1 MSFVITTPLYYVN
14 DKPHL
19 GSIYTTLICDSIA
32 RYKRLLEEDVIFIT
46 GVDEHGLKI
55 QRTAIDKEVSP
66 QSHCD
71 EISNIFL
78 QNWNDWDI
86 THNKFVRTSSQK
98 HELIVKEFYKRVKK
112 SNDIYMGVQKGWY
125 CVGCEEFKDNP
136 DNSPTHKCPIH
147 QKNLEWKN
155 EENLFFRL
163 SKYQSQ
169 IEDLI
174 NEPTF
179 IQPNE
184 RRNEIINFV
193 SKGLKDFSISRTNV
207 SWGISVPDIDN
218 HTFYV
223 WFDALLGYVSA
234 ISLDM
239 NDSSLDKSIK
249 NGWPA
254 DIHLIGKDILRF
266 HAVYWPAMLISAGMK
281 VPKKVFG
288 HGFLTREGQKM
299 GKSLGNVLDPDI
311 LLSKYG
317 KDAVRWYL
325 LKDITLGSDGD
336 FQNRRFV
343 DIINNDLANTIGNL
357 LNRTSS
363 MSRKWFNNRVPSNDK
378 FSNDKFSNDNKLE
391 LYAKKAVENYIIH
404 FNSYELDLAAN
415 VILSLA
421 INTNLYLNDKQPW
434 ALIKDEQNIPLVRNI
449 IYNVLESTR
458 IVGLLL
464 LPLLPDLSS
473 KIDLQLGSLYKKHES
488 WRKQLDW
495 GKLIHNSILPP
506 PNPII
511 QKLEYE

>member
-32 RYKRLLEEDVIFIT
+32 RYKRLSGEEVIFIT

-55 QRTAIDKEVSP
+55 QRTANNKGVDP
-66 QSHCD
+66 QTHCD
-71 EISNIFL
+71 EISNIFIK
-78 QNWNDWDI
+78 NWNDWDI
-86 THNKFVRTSSQK
+86 SYNKFVRTSSKK
-98 HELIVKEFYKRVKK
+98 HESIVREFYSRVKK
-112 SNDIYMGVQKGWY
+112 SNDIYMGIQKGWY

-136 DNSPTHKCPIH
+136 DNSPTQKCPIH
-147 QKNLEWKN
+147 QKKLEWKN
-155 EENLFFRL
+155 EENLFFKL

-174 NEPTF
+174 NEPSF
-179 IQPNE
+179 IKPKE

-207 SWGISVPDIDN
+207 SWGIDVPDTQN

-234 ISLDM
+234 ITLHN
-239 NDSSLDKSIK
+239 NDSSLEESIN

-266 HAVYWPAMLISAGMK
+266 HAVYWPAMLLSAGMK
-281 VPKKVFG
+281 LPKTIFG

-299 GKSLGNVLDPDI
+299 GKSLGNVLDPN
-311 LLSKYG
+311 LLLTKYG
-317 KDAVRWYL
+317 KEAVRWYL
-325 LKDITLGSDGD
+325 LKDISLGSDGD
-336 FQNRRFV
+336 FQNKRFV

-363 MSRKWFNNRVPSNDK
+363 MSRKWFDNKVPNIDNSND
-378 FSNDKFSNDNKLE
+378 DKTLV
-391 LYAKKAVENYIIH
+391 LYSKEAVEQYIKH
-404 FNSYELDLAAN
+404 FNSYELNIAAN
-415 VILSLA
+415 VILKLA

-434 ALIKDEQNIPLVRNI
+434 ILIKDQENIPLVSNI

-458 IVGLLL
+458 IIGLLL
-464 LPLLPDLSS
+464 LPLMPDLST
-473 KIDLQLGSLYKKHES
+473 KINIQLGSLYSEDIS
-488 WRKQLDW
+488 WIEQLEW
-495 GKLIHNSILPP
+495 GKLKHNSTLPAP
-506 PNPII
+506 TPII
-511 QKLEYE
+511 EKLEYD

>member
-19 GSIYTTLICDSIA
+19 GSIYTTIICDSIA
-32 RYKRLLEEDVIFIT
+32 RYKRLSGEEVIFIT

-55 QRTAIDKEVSP
+55 QRTASNKQVTP

-71 EISNIFL
+71 EISSIFIK
-78 QNWNDWDI
+78 NWKDWDI
-86 THNKFVRTSSQK
+86 SYNKFIRTSSK
-98 HELIVKEFYKRVKK
+98 VHESIVEEFYNRVRN
-112 SNDIYMGVQKGWY
+112 SDDIYMGVQKGWY

-136 DNSPTHKCPIH
+136 NNSPTHECPIH
-147 QKNLEWKN
+147 QKKLEWRN

-169 IEDLI
+169 IEDII
-174 NEPTF
+174 NDPSF
-179 IQPNE
+179 IQPKE

-193 SKGLKDFSISRTNV
+193 SKGLNDFSISRTNV
-207 SWGISVPDIDN
+207 SWGIPVPDIKN

-223 WFDALLGYVSA
+223 WFDALLGYVSS
-234 ISLDM
+234 ISQDM
-239 NDSSLDKSIK
+239 KKPSLEKSIN

-266 HAVYWPAMLISAGMK
+266 HAVYWPAMLLSAGMK

-299 GKSLGNVLDPDI
+299 GKSLGNVLDPDL

-317 KDAVRWYL
+317 KEAVRWYL
-325 LKDITLGSDGD
+325 LKDISLGNDGD
-336 FQNRRFV
+336 FQNKRFV

-363 MSRKWFNNRVPSNDK
+363 MSRKWFNNKVPSN
-378 FSNDKFSNDNKLE
+378 NELIIDNKLE
-391 LYAKKAVENYIIH
+391 LYSKEKVENYINH
-404 FNSYELDLAAN
+404 FNSFALDLAAN
-415 VILSLA
+415 DVLDLA
-421 INTNLYLNDKQPW
+421 INTNLYLNEKQPW
-434 ALIKDEQNIPLVRNI
+434 TLIKDENNIPLVSNV
-449 IYNVLESTR
+449 IYNVLESIR
-458 IVGLLL
+458 IIGLLL
-464 LPLLPDLSS
+464 LPLLPDLSA
-473 KIDLQLGSLYKKHES
+473 KIDIQLGSIYDQNKPWNDQLNWGILKHE
-488 WRKQLDW
+488 LT
-495 GKLIHNSILPP
+495 LPS

-511 QKLEYE
+511 EKLEYE

>member
-32 RYKRLLEEDVIFIT
+32 RYKRLSGEKVIFIT

-55 QRTAIDKEVSP
+55 QRTANNKGVDP

-78 QNWNDWDI
+78 QSWKDWDI
-86 THNKFVRTSSQK
+86 TYNKFIRTTSKK
-98 HELIVKEFYKRVKK
+98 HESIVSEFYNRVKK
-112 SNDIYMGVQKGWY
+112 SDDIYMGVQKGWY

-136 DNSPTHKCPIH
+136 ENSPTHKCPIH

-174 NEPTF
+174 NDSLF
-179 IQPNE
+179 IQPKE

-207 SWGISVPDIDN
+207 SWGISVPDTQN

-234 ISLDM
+234 ISNDM
-239 NDSSLDKSIK
+239 NNSSLEVSINK
-249 NGWPA
+249 GWPA

-266 HAVYWPAMLISAGMK
+266 HAVYWPAMLLSAGMK
-281 VPKKVFG
+281 IPKKVFG

-299 GKSLGNVLDPDI
+299 GKSLGNVLDPNY

-317 KDAVRWYL
+317 KEAVRWYL
-325 LKDITLGSDGD
+325 LKDISLGSDGD
-336 FQNRRFV
+336 FQNKRFV

-363 MSRKWFNNRVPSNDK
+363 MSRKWFNNRVPNNEK
-378 FSNDKFSNDNKLE
+378 FNTDNTLE
-391 LYAKKAVENYIIH
+391 LYSNESIKMYIKH
-404 FNSYELDLAAN
+404 YDSFELDLAAN
-415 VILSLA
+415 VILNLA
-421 INTNLYLNDKQPW
+421 INTNLYLNEKQPW
-434 ALIKDEQNIPLVRNI
+434 KLIKEEENISLVSNI

-458 IVGLLL
+458 IIGLLL
-464 LPLLPDLSS
+464 LPILPDLSS
-473 KIDLQLGSLYKKHES
+473 KIDIQLGSLYNKNYS
-488 WRKQLDW
+488 WIEQLKW
-495 GKLIHNSILPP
+495 GKLIHNSELPAP
-506 PNPII
+506 TPII
-511 QKLEYE
+511 EKLEYE